1 MACYVKHA
9 IFFWRLLMTAI
20 QLERLKQD
28 SQELQSY
35 ANILKRK
42 GLLERMKKILEKRA
56 FIDRRIAEVT

>member
-1 MACYVKHA
+1 MLCKARH
-9 IFFWRLLMTAI
+9 FFWRLLMTAI